1 MKDII
6 IVGGGPAGLTAALYA
21 GRAELKAMMIEK
33 SFQGGQMVTTN
44 EVENYPGILEAT
56 GPELANTMY
65 EQASKFGTEMKFEEV
80 LKIEEEGSIKKV
92 ITTSGIYETKTVLL
106 SMGATPKKLG
116 LPNEEALAGRGVSYC
131 AICDGGFYRDKVV
144 AVVGGGD
151 TALEDAL
158 YLSRIAKK
166 VYLIHRRDAFRA
178 NRNLQNRVFNSS
190 VEVIWDSSVTKLY
203 ESGNLTGIQVTNLLE
218 HTSRDIEV
226 DGLFV
231 AVGSKPA
238 TDLVKDLVALNEQG
252 YIITDENC
260 ATNKPGIFAI
270 GDIRQK
276 SLRQIITAAADGAI
290 SVYEAEKYILNEE

>member
-6 IVGGGPAGLTAALYA
+6 IIGGGPAGLTAALYA

-44 EVENYPGILEAT
+44 EVDNYPGVLETT
-56 GPELANTMY
+56 GPDLANTMY

-80 LKIEEEGSIKKV
+80 LKIEEEGNIKKV
-92 ITTSGIYETKTVLL
+92 ITTSGIYETKVVLL
-106 SMGATPKKLG
+106 SMGATPKKIG

-178 NRNLQNRVFNSS
+178 NRNLQNKLFNSS
-190 VEVIWDSSVTKLY
+190 VEVIWDSAVTKLY
-203 ESGNLTGIQVTNLLE
+203 ESGNLTGIQITNLLE
-218 HTSRDIEV
+218 QTSRDVEI

-238 TDLVKDLVALNEQG
+238 TELVKDLVALNEQG
-252 YIITDENC
+252 YIIADETC

-276 SLRQIITAAADGAI
+276 TLRQIVTATADGAV
-290 SVYEAEKYILNEE
+290 SVYEAEKYILDQE

>member
-6 IVGGGPAGLTAALYA
+6 IIGGGPAGLTAALYA

-44 EVENYPGILEAT
+44 EVDNYPGVLETT
-56 GPELANTMY
+56 GPDLANTMY

-80 LKIEEEGSIKKV
+80 LKIEEEGNIKKV
-92 ITTSGIYETKTVLL
+92 ITTSGIYETKVVLL

-116 LPNEEALAGRGVSYC
+116 LSNEEALAGKGVSYC

-166 VYLIHRRDAFRA
+166 VYLIHRRDEFRA
-178 NRNLQNRVFNSS
+178 NRNLQSKLFNSS
-190 VEVIWDSSVTKLY
+190 VEVIWDSAVTKLY
-203 ESGNLTGIQVTNLLE
+203 ESGNLTGIRITNLLE
-218 HTSRDIEV
+218 QTNRNVEI

-238 TDLVKDLVALNEQG
+238 TELVKDLVALNEQG
-252 YIITDENC
+252 YIIADETC
-260 ATNKPGIFAI
+260 ATSKPGIFAI

-276 SLRQIITAAADGAI
+276 SLRQIVTATADGAV
-290 SVYEAEKYILNEE
+290 SVYEAEKYILDQE